1 MDKMQQ
7 EVYDRIIL
15 HLEYKKS
22 TKVMPI
28 HILHHEILQFMRDEK
43 GWTAEGVNTTL
54 NALYAAGFISVG
66 KTVNYTYI
74 TLPQYIEQVNG
85 KIGNHGTTQEK

>member
-1 MDKMQQ
+1 MDKMQK

-28 HILHHEILQFMRDEK
+28 HILHHEIVGFMHGEK
-43 GWTAEGVNTTL
+43 GWTADQVNTTL
-54 NALYAAGFISVG
+54 NSLYKTGFISVG

-85 KIGNHGTTQEK
+85 KLNK